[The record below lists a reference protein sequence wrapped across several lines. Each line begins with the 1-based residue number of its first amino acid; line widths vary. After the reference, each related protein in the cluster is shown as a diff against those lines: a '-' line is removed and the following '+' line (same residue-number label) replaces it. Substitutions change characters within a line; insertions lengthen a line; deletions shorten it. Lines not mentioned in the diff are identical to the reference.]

1 MVDVSIIGAGVVGLC
16 VANELLT
23 RDVNVRIFDKKAKAG
38 PHACSWWAGG
48 MLAPFCESESAEE
61 EVCRFG
67 QEAAA
72 WWEKRTNVIKHGS
85 LVVAS
90 SRDAAD
96 FNRFKRLTSNHELV
110 SGKAMTELEPELSDR
125 FSQALFFK
133 KEAHIDPRIALSDLT
148 NQLNQAGVEIST
160 AEPPKNLSNYIDCR
174 GLAAKD
180 QLHDL
185 RGVKGEMLVIKSK
198 DVVFQRPIRLLHPL
212 LPLYIV
218 PRENGVFMLG
228 ATSIE
233 SQDSENVSVR
243 SMLELLSAAYALSPS
258 FGEAEILETGVDLR
272 PAFNDNLPKI
282 RKINDVIYANGL
294 YRHGYL
300 LAPAVA
306 KQVADLL
313 LDNIAGEFVDEN
325 YR

>member
-1 MVDVSIIGAGVVGLC
+1 MAEVSIIGAGVVGLC
-16 VANELLT
+16 VANELLA
-23 RDVNVRIFDKKAKAG
+23 RNVKVSIYDKKTEVG

-72 WWEKRTNVIKHGS
+72 WWSKRTNVINNGS

-90 SRDAAD
+90 SRDGAD

-110 SGKAMTELEPELSDR
+110 SGESIASLEPDLSDR
-125 FSQALFFK
+125 FARALFFEN
-133 KEAHIDPRIALSDLT
+133 EAHIDPRIALRDLT
-148 NQLNQAGVEIST
+148 NQLRQVGVEIST
-160 AEPPKNLSNYIDCR
+160 AEPPKDTSKRIDCR

-180 QLHDL
+180 ILHDL
-185 RGVKGEMLVIKSK
+185 RGVKGEMLVIRTN
-198 DVVFQRPIRLLHPL
+198 DVSFQRPIRLLHPR

-218 PRENGVFMLG
+218 PRGNGVFMLG
-228 ATSIE
+228 ATTIE
-233 SQDSENVSVR
+233 SEDRENVSVR

-258 FGEAEILETGVDLR
+258 FGEAEILEIGVDLR
-272 PAFNDNLPKI
+272 PAFKDNLPKI
-282 RKINDVIYANGL
+282 RKIDNVIYANGL

-313 LDNIAGEFVDEN
+313 LNDTAGEFVDEN
-325 YR
+325 YH

>member
-1 MVDVSIIGAGVVGLC
+1 MVSVSIVGAGVVGLC
-16 VANELLT
+16 VASELLT
-23 RDVNVRIFDKKAKAG
+23 RNVKVSIYDKKTKAG

-67 QEAAA
+67 KEAAA
-72 WWEKRTNVIKHGS
+72 WWSKRTNVINNGS

-90 SRDAAD
+90 SRDGAD

-110 SGKAMTELEPELSDR
+110 SGESIASLEPDLSDKFAR
-125 FSQALFFK
+125 ALFFEN
-133 KEAHIDPRIALSDLT
+133 EAHIDPRIALRDLT
-148 NQLNQAGVEIST
+148 NQLRQAGVEIST
-160 AEPPKNLSNYIDCR
+160 AEPPRGLSKRVDCR

-180 QLHDL
+180 ILHDL
-185 RGVKGEMLVIKSK
+185 RGVKGEMLVIRTN
-198 DVVFQRPIRLLHPL
+198 DVSFQRPIRLLHPR

-218 PRENGVFMLG
+218 PRGNGVFMLG
-228 ATSIE
+228 ATTIE
-233 SQDSENVSVR
+233 SEDRENVSVR

-258 FGEAEILETGVDLR
+258 FGEAEILEIGVDLR
-272 PAFNDNLPKI
+272 PAFKDNLPKI
-282 RKINDVIYANGL
+282 RKIDNVIYANGL

-313 LDNIAGEFVDEN
+313 LDDTAGEFVDEN
-325 YR
+325 YH